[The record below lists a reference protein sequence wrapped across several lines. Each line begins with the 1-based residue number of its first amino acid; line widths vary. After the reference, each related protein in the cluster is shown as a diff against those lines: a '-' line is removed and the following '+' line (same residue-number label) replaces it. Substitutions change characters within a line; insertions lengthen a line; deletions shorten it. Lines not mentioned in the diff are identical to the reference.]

1 MKVLLAIDVQ
11 NDFCPGGSL
20 AVPEGDQII
29 PVVNRLSEQFGHM
42 ILTQDWHPA
51 GHSSFAS
58 SHDGKKPYETIEMP
72 YGEQVLWPD
81 HCVQNSEGAEFH
93 PDLDTEL
100 AEVIIRKGFRKEVD
114 SYSAF
119 YENDH
124 KTQTGLAGYLRERGF
139 TDIYVCGL
147 ATDFCVR
154 WSVHDGRK
162 EGFRMHVVED
172 GTRGIDIDGS
182 IDQAWREMKSVGAEI
197 IRSADISMDG

>member
-72 YGEQVLWPD
+72 YEIGRAS
-81 HCVQNSEGAEFH
+81 C
-93 PDLDTEL
+93 
-100 AEVIIRKGFRKEVD
+100 
-114 SYSAF
+114 
-119 YENDH
+119 
-124 KTQTGLAGYLRERGF
+124 RERGEI
-139 TDIYVCGL
+139 T
-147 ATDFCVR
+147 
-154 WSVHDGRK
+154 
-162 EGFRMHVVED
+162 VV
-172 GTRGIDIDGS
+172 GGS
-182 IDQAWREMKSVGAEI
+182 LKKKNTKAGEEA
-197 IRSADISMDG
+197 

>member
-197 IRSADISMDG
+197 IRSDDISMDG